1 MRTKV
6 ASAFAESVGGAAA
19 KAAATFLALTT
30 PALADISYNRDIRP
44 ILSDNC
50 FACHG
55 FDPKNRKADL
65 RLDTFEG
72 ATADGGIVP
81 GDPAKSEIWNRIL
94 SEDADEVM
102 PPPKT
107 HKKLTDA
114 QKDLIKRW
122 IEGGAKYQK
131 HWAFE
136 PIAPVPVPSVKQKDW
151 PRNELD
157 RFILARLEEEGL
169 RPSPEANKQTLIRRW
184 SLDLTGLPPTP
195 DLAPLSED
203 QIIERLL
210 KSPHYGERMAL
221 DWLDAA
227 RYADT
232 NGYQVDRDREM
243 WPWRDWVIAAFNAN
257 MPFDQFTIEQL
268 AGDLLQ
274 NPTLQQRLATGFN
287 RNHMINEEGGI
298 IAEEFLAEYTADRVE
313 TTAAVWLGQTFNC
326 CRCHDHKYDPFTA
339 KDFYSL
345 KAFFHNVPEQGIGQR
360 KAKPN
365 ASAPPI
371 LTLPTPELD
380 AKKSAI
386 EARQQAL
393 RERRSEWIA
402 KPQKGFD
409 SWLQR
414 LASSRTRW
422 KRIPLTSVTSEGL
435 PSEIESG
442 AVRAG
447 IQIGDNFWKFHAS
460 SVPLGEK
467 ISAIRLVGEGIGE
480 EANFRANQIAVFT
493 LVNGKKTPVELRAA
507 MDDDSMAESILQP
520 FLKSGNRQ
528 PYNLR
533 LKPDAPQSAVF
544 RLLSP
549 LQTDQPSTL
558 LLTVGARGNTGSVR
572 WHLEVSED
580 DADLLVPA
588 QVRSLATKPA
598 DQRTASELDQLEA
611 AYAATLPEIRA
622 LDDALLDL
630 QQQLGELELEYPASM
645 IMAEMEKP
653 RDTFILVRGAYD
665 KKGEKVTAATPAV
678 LPAMP
683 DDLPRNRL
691 GLAKW
696 LVSPQN
702 PLTARVI
709 VNRFW
714 QQVFGTGLVKTSED
728 FGAQGESPSHPELLD
743 WLAGEFIRSGWDVK
757 QLMKLMLT
765 SATYRQQSHL
775 TRQLR
780 ERDPDNRFLARAPR
794 VRLTGEIIRDQ
805 ALAVSGL
812 LAPKIGGPPVRPY
825 HPAGLYETLAATSAD
840 IVKTYVQDQGDS
852 LYRRSLYTYWKR
864 SIPHPALLSFGT
876 PFREVCTL
884 RRPSSNTPLQAL
896 NLMNDT
902 TYVEAA
908 RHLAARA
915 MQESG
920 STPSSRLSHLFQLV
934 LARNPTP
941 QEQVILQQSYERALA
956 DFKNDAKSAK
966 ALLQVGEKSS
976 DNNLASSELAALT
989 TLASTLLCTDE
1000 TITKP

>member
-1 MRTKV
+1 
-6 ASAFAESVGGAAA
+6 
-19 KAAATFLALTT
+19 
-30 PALADISYNRDIRP
+30 
-44 ILSDNC
+44 
-50 FACHG
+50 
-55 FDPKNRKADL
+55 
-65 RLDTFEG
+65 
-72 ATADGGIVP
+72 
-81 GDPAKSEIWNRIL
+81 
-94 SEDADEVM
+94 
-102 PPPKT
+102 
-107 HKKLTDA
+107 
-114 QKDLIKRW
+114 
-122 IEGGAKYQK
+122 
-131 HWAFE
+131 
-136 PIAPVPVPSVKQKDW
+136 VPSVKQKDW
-151 PRNELD
+151 PRNDLD

-169 RPSPEANKQTLIRRW
+169 RPSPEANKQTLIRRS

-195 DLAPLSED
+195 DLVPLSED

-268 AGDLLQ
+268 AGDLLP

-360 KAKPN
+360 NAKPN

-371 LTLPTPELD
+371 LKLPMPALD
-380 AKKSAI
+380 EKKHAI
-386 EARQQAL
+386 SNRIAALQKQSKAGAEA
-393 RERRSEWIA
+393 EIA
-402 KPQKGFD
+402 KLKKD
-409 SWLQR
+409 
-414 LASSRTRW
+414 LA
-422 KRIPLTSVTSEGL
+422 
-435 PSEIESG
+435 
-442 AVRAG
+442 
-447 IQIGDNFWKFHAS
+447 
-460 SVPLGEK
+460 
-467 ISAIRLVGEGIGE
+467 AI
-480 EANFRANQIAVFT
+480 
-493 LVNGKKTPVELRAA
+493 
-507 MDDDSMAESILQP
+507 
-520 FLKSGNRQ
+520 
-528 PYNLR
+528 
-533 LKPDAPQSAVF
+533 
-544 RLLSP
+544 
-549 LQTDQPSTL
+549 
-558 LLTVGARGNTGSVR
+558 
-572 WHLEVSED
+572 
-580 DADLLVPA
+580 
-588 QVRSLATKPA
+588 
-598 DQRTASELDQLEA
+598 
-611 AYAATLPEIRA
+611 
-622 LDDALLDL
+622 
-630 QQQLGELELEYPASM
+630 ELEYPASM

-653 RDTFILVRGAYD
+653 RDTFVLVRGAYD

-714 QQVFGTGLVKTSED
+714 QQIFGAGLVKTSED
-728 FGAQGESPSHPELLD
+728 FGAQGDSPSHLELLD

-757 QLMKLMLT
+757 HLMKLMLT
-765 SATYRQQSHL
+765 SSTYRQQSHL
-775 TRQLR
+775 TPQLR
-780 ERDPDNRFLARAPR
+780 ERDPENRLLARAPR
-794 VRLTGEIIRDQ
+794 VRLTGEFIRDQ

-825 HPAGLYETLAATSAD
+825 HPAGLYETLAATSDD
-840 IVKTYVQDQGDS
+840 IVKTYVQDHGDS

-908 RHLAARA
+908 RHVAARA

-941 QEQVILQQSYERALA
+941 QEQAILQQSYERALA
-956 DFKNDAKSAK
+956 DFKSDPKSAK
-966 ALLQVGEKSS
+966 ALLQVGEKPSE
-976 DNNLASSELAALT
+976 NNLASSELAALT
-989 TLASTLLCTDE
+989 TLASTLLCMDE

>member
-1 MRTKV
+1 M
-6 ASAFAESVGGAAA
+6 
-19 KAAATFLALTT
+19 KALALI
-30 PALADISYNRDIRP
+30 ALSGLLATAQGKDISYNRDIRP

-72 ATADGGIVP
+72 ATVAGGIVP
-81 GDPAKSEIWNRIL
+81 GDPSKSEVWNRIL

-107 HKKLTDA
+107 HKRLNAT

-122 IEGGAKYQK
+122 IESGAKYQK

-136 PIAPVPVPSVKQKDW
+136 PLAPAAVPLVKQKEW
-151 PRNELD
+151 PRNDLD
-157 RFILARLEEEGL
+157 RFILARLEEEGVH
-169 RPSPEANKQTLIRRW
+169 PSPEAKKETLIRRW

-195 DLAPLSED
+195 DLAALSED
-203 QIIERLL
+203 HIIERLL
-210 KSPHYGERMAL
+210 ESPHYGERMAL

-243 WPWRDWVIAAFNAN
+243 WPWRDWVVSAFNAN

-268 AGDLLQ
+268 AGDLLP
-274 NPTLQQRLATGFN
+274 NASIQQRLATGFN

-345 KAFFHNVPEQGIGQR
+345 KAFFHNVPEQGVGKR
-360 KAKPN
+360 NAKPN

-380 AKKSAI
+380 AEKKAI
-386 EARQQAL
+386 EANQKAL
-393 RERRSEWIA
+393 RERRAEWMA

-409 SWLQR
+409 SWLER
-414 LASSRTRW
+414 LASSQPRW
-422 KRIPLTSVTSEGL
+422 QRIPFASVTSEGL
-435 PSEIESG
+435 PSEIEGG

-447 IQIGDNFWKFHAS
+447 LQIGDNFWKFHAS
-460 SVPLGEK
+460 SVPLDAR
-467 ISAIRLVGEGIGE
+467 ISAIRLVGEAIDE
-480 EANFRANQIAVFT
+480 QANFRANQIALFT
-493 LVNGKKTPVELRAA
+493 VVNGKKVPVELRAG
-507 MDDDSMAESILQP
+507 MDGDSMAESILQP
-520 FLKSGNRQ
+520 FLRRDNRQ
-528 PYNLR
+528 PYNLI
-533 LKPDAPQSAVF
+533 LKPKVPKIAVF

-549 LQTDQPSTL
+549 LSSEKPSPL
-558 LLTVGARGNTGSVR
+558 FLTVGARGNTGTVR
-572 WHLEVSED
+572 WHLEVTGD

-588 QVRSLATKPA
+588 QVRGLVTKPA
-598 DQRTASELDQLEA
+598 HPLTAAEKDQLKA
-611 AYAATLPEIRA
+611 AYAATLPDIRA
-622 LDDALLDL
+622 LDDTLLDL
-630 QQQLGELELEYPASM
+630 QQRLGDLELEYPASM
-645 IMAEMEKP
+645 VMAEMEKP
-653 RDTFILVRGAYD
+653 RETFILSRGAYD
-665 KKGEKVTAATPAV
+665 KRGEKVTAATPTV

-683 DDLPRNRL
+683 DELPRNRL

-702 PLTARVI
+702 PLTARVT
-709 VNRFW
+709 VNRLW

-743 WLAGEFIRSGWDVK
+743 WLAGEFVRSGWDVK
-757 QLMKLMLT
+757 RLMKLMLT

-775 TRQLR
+775 TPQLR
-780 ERDPDNRFLARAPR
+780 ERDPDNRLLARSSR
-794 VRLTGEIIRDQ
+794 VRLPGELIRDQ

-812 LAPKIGGPPVRPY
+812 LVPRIGGPPVRPY
-825 HPAGLYETLAATSAD
+825 HPPGMYEALAPTSAD
-840 IVKTYVQDQGDS
+840 TVRTYVQDHGDS

-884 RRPSSNTPLQAL
+884 RRPNSNTPLQAL

-915 MQESG
+915 IKQSEASPD
-920 STPSSRLSHLFQLV
+920 SLLSNLFQMV
-934 LARNPTP
+934 LARNPNA
-941 QEQVILQQSYERALA
+941 QEQAILQRSYERALA
-956 DFKNDAKSAK
+956 DFKNDPESAA
-966 ALLQVGEKSS
+966 ALLQVGDKASAQ
-976 DNNLASSELAALT
+976 DLDAAQLASLT
-989 TLASTLLCTDE
+989 TLASTLLCMDE
-1000 TITKP
+1000 TVTKP

>member
-1 MRTKV
+1 MKKLLPFLFIV
-6 ASAFAESVGGAAA
+6 SAVSGAE
-19 KAAATFLALTT
+19 L
-30 PALADISYNRDIRP
+30 SYNRDVRP

-50 FACHG
+50 FSCHG

-65 RLDTFEG
+65 RLDTFDGAMAEG
-72 ATADGGIVP
+72 AIVP
-81 GDPAKSEIWNRIL
+81 GDIAKSEVWSRII
-94 SEDADEVM
+94 SEDQDEIM
-102 PPPKT
+102 PPPKS
-107 HKKLTDA
+107 HKKLTA
-114 QKDLIKRW
+114 TQKDILKRW
-122 IEGGAKYQK
+122 IEAGAKYEK
-131 HWAFE
+131 HWSFV
-136 PIAPVPVPSVKQKDW
+136 PIASVVPPVVKQTDW
-151 PRNELD
+151 SRNELD
-157 RFILARLEEEGL
+157 HFVLAQLEQAGL
-169 RPSPEANKQTLIRRW
+169 KPSPEASRETLIRRI
-184 SLDLTGLPPTP
+184 SLDLTGLPPTLKEV
-195 DLAPLSED
+195 DDFLADTSPQAFEKVVD
-203 QIIERLL
+203 RLL

-227 RYADT
+227 RYADS

-243 WPWRDWVIAAFNAN
+243 WPWRDWVIAAFNDN
-257 MPFDQFTIEQL
+257 MRFDQFTIEQL
-268 AGDLLQ
+268 AGDLL
-274 NPTLQQRLATGFN
+274 PGATLTQRIATGFN
-287 RNHMINEEGGI
+287 RNHMTNEEGGI
-298 IAEEFLAEYTADRVE
+298 IPEEFLAEYTADRVE

-345 KAFFHNVPEQGIGQR
+345 KAFFHNVPEQGVGNR

-365 ASAPPI
+365 ASAPPVI
-371 LTLPTPELD
+371 TAPSPSLD
-380 AKKSAI
+380 AKKAVLEKQRAELQSQRDTA
-386 EARQQAL
+386 ASQSMPGLDAWTQRVQAN
-393 RERRSEWIA
+393 SV
-402 KPQKGFD
+402 
-409 SWLQR
+409 
-414 LASSRTRW
+414 RW
-422 KRIPLTSVTSEGL
+422 KRLGFLSVTGAGL
-435 PSEIESG
+435 PSEIDAG
-442 AVRAG
+442 AVKVG
-447 IQIGDNFWKFHAS
+447 IQVGDDFWNFKATTA
-460 SVPLGEK
+460 PQADR
-467 ISAIRLVGEGIGE
+467 ITAIRLVGEVIGE
-480 EANFRANQIAVFT
+480 ETNFRINHVDATALTGSKQAP
-493 LVNGKKTPVELRAA
+493 LGLRASA
-507 MDDDSMAESILQP
+507 FEDSLPVKVLQP
-520 FLKSGNRQ
+520 LLKPGNRA
-528 PYNLR
+528 PHNLR
-533 LKPDAPQSAVF
+533 IQLGKSESAVF
-544 RLLSP
+544 LLREP
-549 LQTDQPSTL
+549 LQPAGPAGL
-558 LLTVGARGNTGSVR
+558 VVTVGARANTGSVR
-572 WHLEVSED
+572 WHLEVTADEP
-580 DADLLVPA
+580 DLLVPA
-588 QVRSLATKPA
+588 SIQAIATKA
-598 DQRTASELDQLEA
+598 ASNRSSDELQVLQA
-611 AYAATLPEIRA
+611 AYAATLPEMRR
-622 LDDALLDL
+622 LDDAILALDEQLGDLDL
-630 QQQLGELELEYPASM
+630 QYPASM
-645 IMAEMEKP
+645 VMEEMMKP
-653 RDTFILVRGAYD
+653 RDTFILMRGAYD

-678 LPAMP
+678 LPPMAM
-683 DDLPRNRL
+683 DLPRNRL

-696 LVSPQN
+696 LVSVEN
-702 PLTARVI
+702 PLTARVV

-714 QQVFGTGLVKTSED
+714 QQIFGTGLVKTSED
-728 FGAQGESPSHPELLD
+728 FGAQGDAPSHPELLD

-920 STPSSRLSHLFQLV
+920 STPSSRLSHLFELL

>member
-1 MRTKV
+1 
-6 ASAFAESVGGAAA
+6 
-19 KAAATFLALTT
+19 
-30 PALADISYNRDIRP
+30 
-44 ILSDNC
+44 
-50 FACHG
+50 
-55 FDPKNRKADL
+55 
-65 RLDTFEG
+65 
-72 ATADGGIVP
+72 
-81 GDPAKSEIWNRIL
+81 
-94 SEDADEVM
+94 
-102 PPPKT
+102 
-107 HKKLTDA
+107 
-114 QKDLIKRW
+114 
-122 IEGGAKYQK
+122 
-131 HWAFE
+131 
-136 PIAPVPVPSVKQKDW
+136 
-151 PRNELD
+151 
-157 RFILARLEEEGL
+157 
-169 RPSPEANKQTLIRRW
+169 
-184 SLDLTGLPPTP
+184 
-195 DLAPLSED
+195 
-203 QIIERLL
+203 
-210 KSPHYGERMAL
+210 
-221 DWLDAA
+221 
-227 RYADT
+227 
-232 NGYQVDRDREM
+232 
-243 WPWRDWVIAAFNAN
+243 
-257 MPFDQFTIEQL
+257 
-268 AGDLLQ
+268 
-274 NPTLQQRLATGFN
+274 
-287 RNHMINEEGGI
+287 
-298 IAEEFLAEYTADRVE
+298 
-313 TTAAVWLGQTFNC
+313 
-326 CRCHDHKYDPFTA
+326 
-339 KDFYSL
+339 
-345 KAFFHNVPEQGIGQR
+345 
-360 KAKPN
+360 
-365 ASAPPI
+365 
-371 LTLPTPELD
+371 
-380 AKKSAI
+380 
-386 EARQQAL
+386 
-393 RERRSEWIA
+393 
-402 KPQKGFD
+402 
-409 SWLQR
+409 
-414 LASSRTRW
+414 
-422 KRIPLTSVTSEGL
+422 
-435 PSEIESG
+435 
-442 AVRAG
+442 
-447 IQIGDNFWKFHAS
+447 
-460 SVPLGEK
+460 
-467 ISAIRLVGEGIGE
+467 
-480 EANFRANQIAVFT
+480 
-493 LVNGKKTPVELRAA
+493 
-507 MDDDSMAESILQP
+507 
-520 FLKSGNRQ
+520 
-528 PYNLR
+528 
-533 LKPDAPQSAVF
+533 
-544 RLLSP
+544 
-549 LQTDQPSTL
+549 
-558 LLTVGARGNTGSVR
+558 
-572 WHLEVSED
+572 LEVSED
-580 DADLLVPA
+580 DAGLLVPA
-588 QVRSLATKPA
+588 QVRSLAAKPE

-714 QQVFGTGLVKTSED
+714 QQIFGTGLVKTSED

-956 DFKNDAKSAK
+956 DFKNDPKSAK
-966 ALLQVGEKSS
+966 ALLQVGEKPS

-989 TLASTLLCTDE
+989 TLASTLLCMDE